1 MFLIGDIMGN
11 LFFGCGV
18 RYLGSF
24 NREGILMTVIS
35 ILMMLTGV
43 FYFAVYMKKRKN
55 NKQKEIGYKIV
66 FAVVFF
72 LLSVSLINFVITGG

>member
-1 MFLIGDIMGN
+1 
-11 LFFGCGV
+11 
-18 RYLGSF
+18 
-24 NREGILMTVIS
+24 MTVIS